1 MKGFGIV
8 KSHEQA
14 GWITKDVNYEE
25 NLGPFDA
32 VCHSVMAST
41 CTSDVHQVF
50 HAYLPEGLILGHEV
64 ISRVEKVGSMVK
76 RFKPGDIV
84 SCTAVNPNW
93 RSLDIEDNIPQHT
106 DGMLCGMDWSA
117 TCDGTF
123 AEHYVI
129 RDIDMN
135 ATYIPEG
142 ITMEQALMCND
153 MMTTG
158 FHAAESID
166 FKYGDTVVICGVG
179 PVGLMALAGTALRG
193 AGTIIAVGRRQIT
206 FDLAKHYG
214 ANYCINYQDGPI
226 DQQVLELTGGR
237 MPDACIIA
245 GGEMESFK
253 QCVNMVKPNGT
264 VFNLVGQGQPTD
276 FDVMTTVQWCA
287 HKKVTGGLCPGGARR
302 LERLFKMILA
312 GRVDPTP
319 LITHKFTGFEAIEP
333 AFNIMCEPKV
343 PEIVKPVIYTE

>member
-8 KSHEQA
+8 IPHEKA
-14 GWITKDVNYEE
+14 GWFDKEVNYEE

-32 VCHSVMAST
+32 ICHSVMASA

-50 HAYLPEGLILGHEV
+50 HTYLPAGLILGHEV

-76 RFKPGDIV
+76 RFKPGDIIT
-84 SCTAVNPNW
+84 CTAVNPNW
-93 RSLDIEDNIPQHT
+93 RSLDIEDNIPQHS
-106 DGMLCGMDWSA
+106 DGPLGGMNWSS
-117 TCDGTF
+117 TDGTF

-129 RDIDMN
+129 RDVDMN
-135 ATYIPEG
+135 ATFIPEG

-153 MMTTG
+153 MVTTG

-166 FKYGDTVVICGVG
+166 FKFGDLVVVCGIG

-226 DQQVLELTGGR
+226 DKQVLELTGGK
-237 MPDACIIA
+237 MPDACIVA
-245 GGEMESFK
+245 GGEMESFA
-253 QCVNMVKPNGT
+253 QCVNMVKPNGS
-264 VFNLVGQGQPTD
+264 VFNLVGQALPTN
-276 FDVMTTVQWCA
+276 FDVMTTIQWCV
-287 HKKVTGGLCPGGARR
+287 HKKISGGLCPGGARR
-302 LERLFKMILA
+302 LERLFNMIKA
-312 GRVDPTP
+312 GRLDPTP
-319 LITHKFTGFEAIEP
+319 LITHRFTGLEAIED
-333 AFNIMCEPKV
+333 AFNVMCEPKNDDV
-343 PEIVKPVIYTE
+343 CKSIIYTE